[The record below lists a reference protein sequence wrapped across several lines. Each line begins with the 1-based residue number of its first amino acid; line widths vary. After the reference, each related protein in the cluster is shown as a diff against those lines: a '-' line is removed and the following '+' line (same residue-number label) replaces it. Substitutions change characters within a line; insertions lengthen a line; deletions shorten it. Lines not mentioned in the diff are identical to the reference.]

1 MARSGRGIHGG
12 KMMVCPICDAEAPVV
27 RKRKPVHVPMA
38 EDVYV
43 EEEICEC
50 PSCGSSTRVGGEM
63 QGVVEFRKLVSA
75 VHSIPS
81 LVERIGSTPERIEK
95 ALDWKVGDIERAE
108 ADYGMAPYVI
118 AGLRML
124 ALDPG
129 LLERMEEA

>member
-1 MARSGRGIHGG
+1 MI
-12 KMMVCPICDAEAPVV
+12 CPICDAEAPVV

-50 PSCGSSTRVGGEM
+50 PVCGSHIRVGGEM
-63 QGVVEFRKLVSA
+63 QEVVEFRKLVSG

-81 LVERIGSTPERIEK
+81 LVERIGVPAGRIEK
-95 ALDWKVGDIERAE
+95 AMDWKVGDIEKAQS
-108 ADYGMAPYVI
+108 DYGMAPYVI

-124 ALDPG
+124 ALEPG